1 MLRITAALAA
11 LPVFLICS
19 TPAHA
24 GRTIVTTID
33 METFAA
39 RCAAAGGAIAT
50 AAEGSGQ
57 DCTLPSGAALRCAP
71 EAVGGLV
78 CQVLIERRGK
88 GITAASIAA
97 MPDGSYAPRLIAR
110 AD

>member
-11 LPVFLICS
+11 LPAFLLFS
-19 TPAHA
+19 APAHA

-39 RCAAAGGAIAT
+39 RCSEAGGTIAAA
-50 AAEGSGQ
+50 AEDSGQ

-78 CQVLIERRGK
+78 CQVLIERRGR
-88 GITAASIAA
+88 GVTAASIAS